1 MKLYGTDKR
10 ELMTVSRVE
19 RSGNQLMIKA
29 KVFGTMPLTAVLT
42 PAEVR
47 QGLKLLRLRGILF
60 LLTMPF
66 RRSATADKEKA

>member
-10 ELMTVSRVE
+10 ELMTVNGIE
-19 RSGNQLMIKA
+19 RDGNQLVIKA

-42 PAEVR
+42 PANVR
-47 QGLKLLRLRGILF
+47 EGLKLLKVRGILF

-66 RRSATADKEKA
+66 RKSPPRMGGKA